1 MFNWQ
6 DFLGNLSGYK
16 LKYERCST
24 NFAECSSNLK
34 DIGSKLIKAENTI
47 KQLELLVPRPAP
59 PEIDYVV
66 EKDTLWVQ
74 QVLDGMGLGIIRLGL
89 DANYYLTNQTNFLNI
104 VAWDWVDSIKYVA
117 ERFDCENFAFA
128 FKSHVDMYFHL
139 NQVAVVIDYKSGHG
153 YNLVIFPNGKV
164 MVLEPQSDN
173 LYVWTKRPEAFYS
186 LKGAIVLL

>member
-6 DFLGNLSGYK
+6 DFLGDLSGYK

-24 NFAECSSNLK
+24 NFAECSSDLK
-34 DIGSKLIKAENTI
+34 DVGSRLIKAENTI
-47 KQLELLVPRPAP
+47 RQLELLVPRPTP
-59 PEIDYVV
+59 PEIDYIV

-173 LYVWTKRPEAFYS
+173 LYVWTKRPEKFYS
-186 LKGAIVLL
+186 LQGAIVLL